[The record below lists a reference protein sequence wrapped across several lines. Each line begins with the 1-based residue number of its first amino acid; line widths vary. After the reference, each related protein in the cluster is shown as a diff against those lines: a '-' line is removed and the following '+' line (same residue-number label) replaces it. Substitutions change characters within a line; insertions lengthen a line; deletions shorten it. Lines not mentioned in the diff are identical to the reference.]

1 MIKFNGYP
9 FLEDSDH
16 AFKIPGMSPVHIPY
30 LRREID
36 HQTSVSRVMRREL
49 FTMPEVGV
57 LSDVGGS

>member
-16 AFKIPGMSPVHIPY
+16 AFKIPGMSSVHITY
-30 LRREID
+30 SCREVDYQI
-36 HQTSVSRVMRREL
+36 SVSRVMRREL